1 MALLEVLQRKLV
13 KTGALN
19 RLVHLLP
26 RLSLLLTIASII
38 FMLTL
43 PMEGQNR
50 HTYISEN
57 ALMPSQAH
65 PFFRESEWNFVRG
78 YRNEIISL
86 MNAPLSGKNQVFN
99 DLLMEMGYKT
109 EILNYTDPETGIEK
123 PTLYA
128 IYHVPKGDD
137 TEAMVLTAP
146 FYNEEGKFNVN
157 ALALTLGLAK
167 YFHRLSIW
175 AKNVIIIFP
184 ENADDVLRN
193 WVDAYHTSLDNT
205 AGSIE
210 AAIILDCPSSKD
222 YFGHIEIEY
231 AGVNGQLPNLDLV
244 NTAIMVAENESV
256 KVSVNGTPYGQLWT
270 NDYFSRLCS
279 LINGIFEI
287 AGAGISKPLNAQCF
301 SGWNIQAITIR
312 AVDGDRNDIT
322 NLGRVIESTFRSVN
336 NLLEKFHQSF
346 FFYLLLNPRIFVSV
360 GMYLPA
366 GGLAAAAFVIAS
378 VNAWVGGNDSSANV
392 ISKIQHGP
400 LIKSLPLVAAC
411 LTAISSIALC
421 VFGSLYTSGI
431 FDQTVEFDVATLTY
445 KWFILPLFLLSL
457 SPVVSYFLFRV
468 KISSDYARALS
479 LIVLFFMGYA
489 LVGLM
494 VLNFPLSFVI
504 AICASPLCFVRYS
517 SKPTLKRRLL
527 NSTFL
532 LISCP
537 ALWLIVFGLIHKT
550 DFDLDR
556 LRNLLQYF
564 DIQLLQK
571 EIQNMLDY
579 FEEVDPHLLMDG
591 PVQLFTGLLTGYKR
605 VQCWTW
611 IFVCF
616 SWLPV
621 WLSMNIIGSLYVYD
635 DITEEEIEKKTQ

>member
-19 RLVHLLP
+19 RLVRLLP
-26 RLSLLLTIASII
+26 RISFALTICSII

-78 YRNEIISL
+78 YRNEIIS
-86 MNAPLSGKNQVFN
+86 MMHMPLAAKNQVFD
-99 DLLMEMGYKT
+99 DLLTEMGYKT

-146 FYNEEGKFNVN
+146 WYNPEGKFNVN
-157 ALALTLGLAK
+157 ALALSLGLAK
-167 YFHRLSIW
+167 YFRRLSIW
-175 AKNVIIIFP
+175 AKNIIIIFP
-184 ENADDVLRN
+184 DNGNDVLRN

-205 AGSIE
+205 GGSIE
-210 AAIILDCPSSKD
+210 AAIVLDCPSSKD
-222 YFGHIEIEY
+222 YLGHLEIEY
-231 AGVNGQLPNLDLV
+231 TGVNGQLPNLDLV
-244 NTAIMVAENESV
+244 NTAIMVAENEGV
-256 KVSVNGTPYGQLWT
+256 KVSVNGCPCGQLWT
-270 NDYFSRLCS
+270 DDYYSRLCS

-287 AGAGISKPLNAQCF
+287 AGAGISESLNAQCF

-312 AVDGDRNDIT
+312 AIDGDRNDIT
-322 NLGRVIESTFRSVN
+322 NLGRIIESTFRSVN

-346 FFYLLLNPRIFVSV
+346 FFYLLLGPKIFVSV

-366 GGLAAAAFVIAS
+366 GGLAAAAFVVAS
-378 VNAWVGGNDSSANV
+378 VNAWVGGNDASADV
-392 ISKIQHGP
+392 ISKIQNTL
-400 LIKSLPLVAAC
+400 LIKTIPLVAAC
-411 LTAISSIALC
+411 LTAIASIAIC
-421 VFGSLYTSGI
+421 VFVSLYTSDI
-431 FDQTVEFDVATLTY
+431 FDQSMEFDPFDLTY
-445 KWFILPLFLLSL
+445 KWFVLPLFISSL
-457 SPVVSYFLFRV
+457 APVVSYFLLRV
-468 KISSDYARALS
+468 KISSDYTRALS

-494 VLNFPLSFVI
+494 VLNFPLSFII
-504 AICASPLCFVRYS
+504 AICASPLCFVRYA
-517 SKPTLKRRLL
+517 SKPSLKRRFL
-527 NSTFL
+527 NSFFL

-537 ALWLIVFGLIHKT
+537 ALWLIVFGLINKT

-556 LRNLLQYF
+556 LRNLFQYF
-564 DIQLLQK
+564 EFPLLQK
-571 EIQNMLDY
+571 EIQNVLDY
-579 FEEVDPHLLMDG
+579 LEEADSQILLSG
-591 PVQLFTGLLTGYKR
+591 PVDLFVGLLKGYNR

-621 WLSMNIIGSLYVYD
+621 WLSMNLVGSVYVYD
-635 DITEEEIEKKTQ
+635 KISDKEVEKKNQ